1 MSRTA
6 METVKEFYGYIN
18 SDPSALPHVLH
29 PEIKWEI
36 TNGFPYGGE
45 YIGISSVMEDFF
57 RKVMQHFEFW
67 NDLPDEF
74 IDAGDKIIVLGH
86 YKTRAKGADS
96 DVMPSFAHLWTVDNG
111 MITRLQQYTDTTV
124 LSEALGNNISH

>member
-1 MSRTA
+1 MNRTA
-6 METVKEFYGYIN
+6 METVKDFYSYIN
-18 SDPSALPHVLH
+18 TDPSALSNVLRSD
-29 PEIKWEI
+29 IKWEI
-36 TNGFPYGGE
+36 INGFPYGGE
-45 YIGISSVMEDFF
+45 YNGLSSVMEDFF
-57 RKVMQHFEFW
+57 GKVIQHFEFW

>member
-1 MSRTA
+1 MC
-6 METVKEFYGYIN
+6 
-18 SDPSALPHVLH
+18 SD
-29 PEIKWEI
+29 IKWEI
-36 TNGFPYGGE
+36 INGFPYGGE
-45 YIGISSVMEDFF
+45 YNGLSSVLEDFF
-57 RKVMQHFEFW
+57 GKVMQHFEFW

-124 LSEALGNNISH
+124 LSEALGNNIPH